1 MRQIA
6 SMGFSSILFNF
17 NILHIHSILF
27 ERKLPNS
34 EPPRPILQKSLLDGI
49 RDKVKCTALDRVS
62 LLDDVIK
69 KVFISKQK
77 RKKKEMKAQASYRA
91 TCSTS
96 LKRFRPGLR
105 KNGAIKVDEKKK
117 MERRRRRRLTDVDVP
132 ILSRLSEMEQMDAVS
147 PKKSQ
152 STSTASRR

>member
-27 ERKLPNS
+27 ERNLPNS

-69 KVFISKQK
+69 KVFISK
-77 RKKKEMKAQASYRA
+77 
-91 TCSTS
+91 
-96 LKRFRPGLR
+96 
-105 KNGAIKVDEKKK
+105 
-117 MERRRRRRLTDVDVP
+117 
-132 ILSRLSEMEQMDAVS
+132 
-147 PKKSQ
+147 
-152 STSTASRR
+152 